1 MNTPDLRIVSDAEGH
16 RIEVRGISITLSPSE
31 IARAAAALLSDHVP
45 AFEKSI
51 EPSAEP
57 VPVPVE
63 PAAATPPTPPTCP
76 KPSDIASSMTAPTA
90 APAREVHVSRPTK
103 GRIDVSAMPITAA
116 EAIRLHGGVSLVPDA
131 REWAGRLGADE
142 DAIADVCTTPEE
154 EWLSEN
160 AEVFYV
166 IGDGLG
172 LTVSTYDGAVLAVR
186 RASAMDR
193 FRPRERSEVRVPRGR
208 GGSGRSYP
216 QDAEELRQ
224 LLVERGFSV
233 DVAQSGHRRVSRDGS
248 SVNISS
254 TPSDYRTVLNEA
266 KKIERH
272 FGVSLR
278 KGDR

>member
-16 RIEVRGISITLSPSE
+16 HIEVRGISITLSPSE
-31 IARAAAALLSDHVP
+31 ISRAAAALLSDHVP

-63 PAAATPPTPPTCP
+63 PAAAAPPTRP
-76 KPSDIASSMTAPTA
+76 KPSDIASSMTA

-131 REWAGRLGADE
+131 REWAGRIGADE
-142 DAIADVCTTPEE
+142 EAIADVCTAPEE

-233 DVAQSGHRRVSRDGS
+233 DVAQSGHRRVSQDGS

-254 TPSDYRTVLNEA
+254 TPSDHRTVLNEA

>member
-51 EPSAEP
+51 EP
-57 VPVPVE
+57 PVE
-63 PAAATPPTPPTCP
+63 PAPAPAADAPPACP

-90 APAREVHVSRPTK
+90 APVRDARVSRPTK

-131 REWAGRLGADE
+131 REWAGRIGADE
-142 DAIADVCTTPEE
+142 ESIADVCTAPEE

-254 TPSDYRTVLNEA
+254 TPSDHRTVLNEA

>member
-51 EPSAEP
+51 EP
-57 VPVPVE
+57 PVE
-63 PAAATPPTPPTCP
+63 PVHVPAADAPPACP

-90 APAREVHVSRPTK
+90 LPARDTHVSRPTK

-131 REWAGRLGADE
+131 REWAGRIGADE
-142 DAIADVCTTPEE
+142 EAIADVCTAPEE

-254 TPSDYRTVLNEA
+254 TPSDHRTVLNEA

>member
-45 AFEKSI
+45 AFEKSV
-51 EPSAEP
+51 EPPAEP
-57 VPVPVE
+57 VPAPSADAP
-63 PAAATPPTPPTCP
+63 PARP

-90 APAREVHVSRPTK
+90 LPARDTHVSRPTK

-131 REWAGRLGADE
+131 REWAGRIGADE
-142 DAIADVCTTPEE
+142 EAIADVCTAPEE

-254 TPSDYRTVLNEA
+254 TPSDHRTVLNEA

>member
-51 EPSAEP
+51 EPPVEP
-57 VPVPVE
+57 VPVPAAE
-63 PAAATPPTPPTCP
+63 APPACP

-90 APAREVHVSRPTK
+90 LPARDAHVSRPAK

-131 REWAGRLGADE
+131 REWAGRIGADE
-142 DAIADVCTTPEE
+142 EAIADVCTAPEE

-254 TPSDYRTVLNEA
+254 TPSDHRTVLNEA

>member
-51 EPSAEP
+51 EP
-57 VPVPVE
+57 PVE
-63 PAAATPPTPPTCP
+63 PVHVPAADAPPACP

-90 APAREVHVSRPTK
+90 LPARDTHVSRPAK

-131 REWAGRLGADE
+131 REWAGRIGADE
-142 DAIADVCTTPEE
+142 EAIADVCTAPEE

-233 DVAQSGHRRVSRDGS
+233 DVAQSGHRRVSLDGS

>member
-51 EPSAEP
+51 EPSVEP
-57 VPVPVE
+57 VPVPSAE
-63 PAAATPPTPPTCP
+63 APPARP
-76 KPSDIASSMTAPTA
+76 KPSDIAPSMTAPTA
-90 APAREVHVSRPTK
+90 VPVRDAHVSRPTK

-131 REWAGRLGADE
+131 REWAGRIGADE
-142 DAIADVCTTPEE
+142 EAIADVCTAPEE

-254 TPSDYRTVLNEA
+254 TPSDHRTVLNEA

>member
-51 EPSAEP
+51 EP
-57 VPVPVE
+57 PVE
-63 PAAATPPTPPTCP
+63 PAPAPAADAPPACP

-90 APAREVHVSRPTK
+90 LPARDAHVSRPTK

-131 REWAGRLGADE
+131 REWAGRIGADE
-142 DAIADVCTTPEE
+142 ESIADVCTAPEE

-254 TPSDYRTVLNEA
+254 TPSDHRTVLNEA

>member
-51 EPSAEP
+51 EP
-57 VPVPVE
+57 PVE
-63 PAAATPPTPPTCP
+63 PVHVPAADAPPACP

-90 APAREVHVSRPTK
+90 LPARDTHVSRPAK

-131 REWAGRLGADE
+131 REWAGRIGADE
-142 DAIADVCTTPEE
+142 EAIADVCTAPEE

>member
-63 PAAATPPTPPTCP
+63 PPAEAPPACP

-90 APAREVHVSRPTK
+90 APVQDAHVSRPTK
-103 GRIDVSAMPITAA
+103 GRIDVSAMPATAA
-116 EAIRLHGGVSLVPDA
+116 EAIRLRGGVSLVPDA
-131 REWAGRLGADE
+131 QEWASRLGADE
-142 DAIADVCTTPEE
+142 GAIADVCTTPEE

-172 LTVSTYDGAVLAVR
+172 LTVSTYDGAVLTVR

-216 QDAEELRQ
+216 QDADELRQ

-266 KKIERH
+266 KRIERH
-272 FGVSLR
+272 FGVSLK

>member
-51 EPSAEP
+51 EP
-57 VPVPVE
+57 PVE
-63 PAAATPPTPPTCP
+63 PVTVPAADVPPARP

-90 APAREVHVSRPTK
+90 APVRDAHVSRPTK

-131 REWAGRLGADE
+131 REWAGRIGADE
-142 DAIADVCTTPEE
+142 EAIADVCTAPEE

-254 TPSDYRTVLNEA
+254 TPSDHRTVLNEA

>member
-45 AFEKSI
+45 AFEKSV
-51 EPSAEP
+51 EPPVEP
-57 VPVPVE
+57 VPVPATE
-63 PAAATPPTPPTCP
+63 APPACP

-90 APAREVHVSRPTK
+90 LPARDAHVSRPTK

-131 REWAGRLGADE
+131 REWASRIGADE
-142 DAIADVCTTPEE
+142 EAIADVCTAPEE

-193 FRPRERSEVRVPRGR
+193 FRPHERPEVRVPRGR

-254 TPSDYRTVLNEA
+254 TPSDHRTVLNEA